1 MLVVGASGSTLV
13 IFILPG
19 IFYYTIHRINLAPRL
34 GSDSCDPNDDFRRHT
49 HRYVST
55 LSESES
61 SEYATNPMNNSRP
74 AADEDAVAAQYF
86 AVGFSNPPLTGSW
99 KTHAA
104 LGMFIS
110 GIIIGP
116 LALVFIFYS

>member
-1 MLVVGASGSTLV
+1 MV

-34 GSDSCDPNDDFRRHT
+34 GSDSYDASDDFRRHT
-49 HRYVST
+49 HRYIST
-55 LSESES
+55 LSDSDS
-61 SEYATNPMNNSRP
+61 SEYATNPMNSSRP
-74 AADEDAVAAQYF
+74 AADEDAAAVHEF
-86 AVGFSNPPLTGSW
+86 AIGFSNSPRTGSW
-99 KTHAA
+99 KTPAA
-104 LGMFIS
+104 LGMFIF